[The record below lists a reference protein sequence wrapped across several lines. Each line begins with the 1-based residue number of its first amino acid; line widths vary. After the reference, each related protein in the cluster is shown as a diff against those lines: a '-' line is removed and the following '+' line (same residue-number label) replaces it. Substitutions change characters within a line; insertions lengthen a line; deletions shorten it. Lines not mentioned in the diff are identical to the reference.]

1 LTKKASWKFEEGDEI
16 APGRVAL
23 SRLGGGTLF
32 ETYIAW
38 DDRLFFIVVAKLIR
52 PDRADDPDA
61 IRRLRRETETL
72 QRLSHPVV
80 VRSFASVLEGPHPH
94 LVLEHMEGPTLRS
107 LLRSYGPL
115 PVEQVL
121 PLALNLCSGLHYMNT
136 ENMVHLDVKP
146 GNIIMG
152 APPILIDLSLA
163 RTLERAA
170 RIDSPIGT
178 DPYMA
183 PEQCEPDARGPVGAP
198 ADVWGLGATLHE
210 AITGRQPF
218 TQDDFDSGG
227 QRERYPQLDQ
237 EPAPLPPDTP
247 TPLAETVLGCLEMDP
262 TKRPTAAEL
271 GMGLQ
276 PLVAAAQRR
285 RVLGR
290 PRPRLR

>member
-1 LTKKASWKFEEGDEI
+1 VTRKASWKFEEGDEI

-52 PDRADDPDA
+52 PDQAADPDA
-61 IRRLRRETETL
+61 IRRLRREADTL

-80 VRSFASVLEGPHPH
+80 VRSFGSVLEGPHPH

-107 LLRSYGPL
+107 LLRKYGPL
-115 PVEQVL
+115 PMEQIL
-121 PLALNLCSGLHYMNT
+121 PLALNLCSVLHYMST
-136 ENMVHLDVKP
+136 ENMVHVDVKP

-152 APPILIDLSLA
+152 APPVLIDLSLA

-170 RIDSPIGT
+170 RIDSAIGT
-178 DPYMA
+178 GPYMA

-218 TQDDFDSGG
+218 TQDFDSEG
-227 QRERYPQLDQ
+227 QGERYPQLDQ
-237 EPAPLPPDTP
+237 EPARLPPDTP
-247 TPLAETVLGCLEMDP
+247 GPLAETVLSCLEKDP
-262 TKRPTAAEL
+262 AKRPTAAEL

-276 PLVAAAQRR
+276 PLVAAARRR

-290 PRPRLR
+290 ARPRLG

>member
-1 LTKKASWKFEEGDEI
+1 
-16 APGRVAL
+16 
-23 SRLGGGTLF
+23 
-32 ETYIAW
+32 
-38 DDRLFFIVVAKLIR
+38 
-52 PDRADDPDA
+52 
-61 IRRLRRETETL
+61 
-72 QRLSHPVV
+72 VV
-80 VRSFASVLEGPHPH
+80 VRSFGSVLEGPHPH

-107 LLRSYGPL
+107 LLRKYGPL
-115 PVEQVL
+115 PMEQIL

-152 APPILIDLSLA
+152 APPVLIDLSLA

-218 TQDDFDSGG
+218 TQDDFDSQGEGG
-227 QRERYPQLDQ
+227 RYPQLDLD
-237 EPAPLPPDTP
+237 PAPLPPDTP
-247 TPLAETVLGCLEMDP
+247 TPLAETVLGCLEKDP
-262 TKRPTAAEL
+262 AKRPTAAEL

-276 PLVAAAQRR
+276 PLVAAARRR

-290 PRPRLR
+290 ARPRLR

>member
-1 LTKKASWKFEEGDEI
+1 MTGKASWKFEEGDEI

-52 PDRADDPDA
+52 PDRADDRDA
-61 IRRLRRETETL
+61 IRRLRREAETL

-80 VRSFASVLEGPHPH
+80 VRSFGSVLEGPHPH

-107 LLRSYGPL
+107 LLRKYGPL
-115 PVEQVL
+115 PMEQIL

-152 APPILIDLSLA
+152 APPVLIDLSLA

-170 RIDSPIGT
+170 GIDSPIGT

-218 TQDDFDSGG
+218 TQDDFDSEG
-227 QRERYPQLDQ
+227 QGKRYPQLDQ
-237 EPAPLPPDTP
+237 DPAPLPPDTP
-247 TPLAETVLGCLEMDP
+247 TPLAETVLGCLEKVP
-262 TKRPTAAEL
+262 AKRPTAAEL
-271 GMGLQ
+271 GIGLQ
-276 PLVAAAQRR
+276 PLVAAARRR

-290 PRPRLR
+290 TRPRLR

>member
-1 LTKKASWKFEEGDEI
+1 MTRKASWKFEEGNEI

-32 ETYIAW
+32 ETYLAW

-61 IRRLRRETETL
+61 ISRLRREAETL

-80 VRSFASVLEGPHPH
+80 VRSFGSVLEGPHPH

-107 LLRSYGPL
+107 LLRKYGPL
-115 PVEQVL
+115 PVEQIL
-121 PLALNLCSGLHYMNT
+121 PLALNLCSALHYMNT

-152 APPILIDLSLA
+152 APPVLIDLSLA

-170 RIDSPIGT
+170 KIDSPIGT
-178 DPYMA
+178 EPYMA
-183 PEQCEPDARGPVGAP
+183 PEQCEPDTRGPVGAP

-218 TQDDFDSGG
+218 TQYAFESEAQG
-227 QRERYPQLDQ
+227 ERYPQLDQ
-237 EPAPLPPDTP
+237 EPPPLPPDTP
-247 TPLAETVLGCLEMDP
+247 TPLAETVFGCLEKDP
-262 TKRPTAAEL
+262 AKRPTAAEV

-276 PLVAAAQRR
+276 PLVAAARRR

>member
-1 LTKKASWKFEEGDEI
+1 MTRKASWKFEEGDEI
-16 APGRVAL
+16 SPRRVAL
-23 SRLGGGTLF
+23 IRLGGGTLF

-61 IRRLRRETETL
+61 IRRLRREAETL

-80 VRSFASVLEGPHPH
+80 VRSFGSVLEDPHPH
-94 LVLEHMEGPTLRS
+94 LVLEHIEGPTLRS
-107 LLRSYGPL
+107 LLRKYGPL
-115 PVEQVL
+115 PMEQIL

-152 APPILIDLSLA
+152 APPVLIDLSLA

-170 RIDSPIGT
+170 RIDSAIGT

-183 PEQCEPDARGPVGAP
+183 PEQCEPDTRGPVGP
-198 ADVWGLGATLHE
+198 LPT
-210 AITGRQPF
+210 
-218 TQDDFDSGG
+218 SGG
-227 QRERYPQLDQ
+227 SAPLSTKRLRAVSPSPRTSDSEGQGERYPQLDQ
-237 EPAPLPPDTP
+237 DPGPLPPDTP
-247 TPLAETVLGCLEMDP
+247 TALAETVLGVSPEDP

-271 GMGLQ
+271 GMSLQ
-276 PLVAAAQRR
+276 PLVAAARRR

-290 PRPRLR
+290 PRRRLR

>member
-1 LTKKASWKFEEGDEI
+1 VSTKASWGLKEGDEI
-16 APGRVAL
+16 ASGRVAL

-32 ETYIAW
+32 ETYLAW

-61 IRRLRRETETL
+61 IRRLRREAEIL

-80 VRSFASVLEGPHPH
+80 VRSFGSVLEGPRPH

-107 LLRSYGPL
+107 LLRKYGPL
-115 PVEQVL
+115 PMEQIL
-121 PLALNLCSGLHYMNT
+121 PLALNLCSGVHYMNT
-136 ENMVHLDVKP
+136 ENIVHLDVKP

-152 APPILIDLSLA
+152 APPVLIDMSLA
-163 RTLERAA
+163 RNLERAA

-183 PEQCEPDARGPVGAP
+183 PEQCEPDTRGPVGAL

-218 TQDDFDSGG
+218 SRDDPDSGG
-227 QRERYPQLDQ
+227 RGEPYPQLDQ

-247 TPLAETVLGCLEMDP
+247 TPLAEAVLGCLQKDP
-262 TKRPTAAEL
+262 AKRPTAAEL

-276 PLVAAAQRR
+276 PLVAAARRR

>member
-1 LTKKASWKFEEGDEI
+1 VTRKASWKFEEGDEI
-16 APGRVAL
+16 SPGRVAL

-61 IRRLRRETETL
+61 IRRLRREAETL

-80 VRSFASVLEGPHPH
+80 VRSFGSVLEGPHPH

-107 LLRSYGPL
+107 LLRKYGPL
-115 PVEQVL
+115 PMEQIL

-152 APPILIDLSLA
+152 APPVLIDLSLA

-198 ADVWGLGATLHE
+198 ADVWGLGATFHE

-218 TQDDFDSGG
+218 TQGFDSEG
-227 QRERYPQLDQ
+227 QGEHYPQLDQ
-237 EPAPLPPDTP
+237 DPGPLPPDTP
-247 TPLAETVLGCLEMDP
+247 TALAETVLGCLQKDP

-271 GMGLQ
+271 GKSLQ
-276 PLVAAAQRR
+276 PLVAAARRR

-290 PRPRLR
+290 PRRRLR